1 MLYFEEGGPRASLSD
16 EDLRTGLYSAL
27 DGIGRGRPVHRVL
40 AVPPDITRFHSRSGL
55 LTVYARDYYA
65 GALTDI
71 LPALGTHNSMTA
83 DELNTM
89 FPGVDHGLFRPHHWR
104 RDLHTL
110 GHVPASF
117 LREVSEGTVNF
128 DWPAQVNNLVS
139 RGKHDLILS
148 IGQVVPHEVIGFANH
163 NKNIFIGTGGDE
175 GIHRSH
181 FLGAVFGMERIMG
194 RIDTPVRRVLNYAG
208 EHFASHLPIVYVLTV
223 VSPDPRGNLHVRGL
237 FIGDGYD
244 CYLKAAAL
252 SLKVNVIPV
261 PSPISRAV
269 VYLDPRE
276 YRSTWLGNKAI
287 YRTRMAMADK
297 GELYIIAPGIGQ
309 FGEDPIIDSLIRRYG
324 YRGTGETLKALEE
337 SPELKANLCAA
348 AHLIHGSGEGRFSVI
363 YAPGRLSR
371 EDMESTGYEYAD
383 LAEAEERFDPV
394 HREDGFHTDSNGEEY
409 FLIKNPALGL
419 WARPHLLRLS
429 E

>member
-1 MLYFEEGGPRASLSD
+1 MLYFETGGPGTSLSD
-16 EDLRTGLYSAL
+16 GDIRTGLYTAL
-27 DGIGRGRPVHRVL
+27 DSIGKGRPVRRVL
-40 AVPPDITRFHSRSGL
+40 AVPPDITRFHSRAGL
-55 LTVYARDYYA
+55 LTVYIRDYY
-65 GALTDI
+65 GEALTDI
-71 LPALGTHNSMTA
+71 LPALGTHNPMTA
-83 DELNTM
+83 EELDVM
-89 FPGVDHGLFRPHHWR
+89 FPGVDHGLFRSHSWR
-104 RDLHTL
+104 SDLHTL

-117 LREVSEGTVNF
+117 LKEVSEGTVNC

-148 IGQVVPHEVIGFANH
+148 VGQVVPHEVIGFANH

-181 FLGAVFGMERIMG
+181 YLGAVFGMERIMG

-223 VSPDPRGNLHVRGL
+223 VSPDAQGRLHARGL

-252 SLKVNVIPV
+252 SLRVNVTPV
-261 PSPISRAV
+261 PSPVHRAV
-269 VYLDPRE
+269 VCLDPRE

-297 GELYIIAPGIGQ
+297 GELYIIAPGVGR
-309 FGEDPIIDSLIRRYG
+309 FGEDPIIDSLIRRHG
-324 YRGTGETLKALEE
+324 YRGTGETLKALKE
-337 SPELKANLCAA
+337 SPELQANLCAV
-348 AHLIHGSGEGRFSVI
+348 AHLIHGSSEGRFSVI

-371 EDMESTGYEYAD
+371 EEIESTGYEYMDITA
-383 LAEAEERFDPV
+383 AKARFDTEG
-394 HREDGFHTDSNGEEY
+394 REDGFHRDIDGEEY
-409 FLIKNPALGL
+409 FLVNNPALGL
-419 WARPHLLRLS
+419 WTHPDNPQ
-429 E
+429 